1 MKRLF
6 LYSATIFLVA
16 SLLGVNAWLPFQ
28 MMGHS
33 HAHAQH
39 DSATHGTPLCTL
51 LCSAGQM
58 AQIADP
64 TPPLPQS
71 YAYNL
76 RLPTFNAFL
85 AINVSALLARG
96 PPGLLQAIL
105 FF

>member
-6 LYSATIFLVA
+6 LHSAAIVLVA

-33 HAHAQH
+33 HSHAHH
-39 DSATHGTPLCTL
+39 DSATHATPLCTL

-64 TPPLPQS
+64 TPVLAQR

-76 RLPTFNAFL
+76 RLPTFNSFL
-85 AINVSALLARG
+85 AINVPPLLARG
-96 PPGLLQAIL
+96 PPAL
-105 FF
+105 